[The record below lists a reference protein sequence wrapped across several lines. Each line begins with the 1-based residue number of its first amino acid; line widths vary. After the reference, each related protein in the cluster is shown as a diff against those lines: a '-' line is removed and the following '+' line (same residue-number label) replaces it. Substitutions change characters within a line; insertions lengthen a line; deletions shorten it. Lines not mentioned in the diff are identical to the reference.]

1 MRIKCFQHRFT
12 TNTIE
17 GILEVNSK
25 SGHRMI
31 TKLQGMLKIMDNRLT
46 STRYTNTKL
55 DGLKDGLGN
64 LLNHKLTTIGSYSIG
79 FGDSFIYFTFN
90 YITNYELQFI
100 SPQIA

>member
-17 GILEVNSK
+17 GILKVNSK

-55 DGLKDGLGN
+55 DGLKDGLGDF
-64 LLNHKLTTIGSYSIG
+64 LNHKLSTIE
-79 FGDSFIYFTFN
+79 YFTN
-90 YITNYELQFI
+90 GNGANRGTSILINTNEDGRQ
-100 SPQIA
+100 